1 MALEDARAP
10 LDLGGVELPE
20 VGEGRLPGFGSG
32 VPGVPYHER
41 QRRQLC
47 ALHALNNLLQRP
59 WLSQAQADRICQ
71 RGVCEFGE
79 GSQGFGEGSLPRLL
93 QRPWLSQAQADR
105 ICQRLAPNSRPNPH
119 RSLLGLGN
127 YDVNV
132 VMAAL
137 GMLGLAAVWWD
148 KRRPL
153 ERLVVPR
160 VLGFLLN
167 IPSPLERLVVPRV
180 LGFLLNVPSRVS
192 LGALALPLRR
202 PHWLCVRPFGAA
214 FYNLDSKL
222 ATPARIGAEPQ
233 LR

>member
-1 MALEDARAP
+1 MALEDAQAP
-10 LDLGGVELPE
+10 LDLRGVLGDQELPD
-20 VGEGRLPGFGSG
+20 VGGGLPGFGSG

-47 ALHALNNLLQRP
+47 ALHALNN
-59 WLSQAQADRICQ
+59 
-71 RGVCEFGE
+71 
-79 GSQGFGEGSLPRLL
+79 LL

-153 ERLVVPR
+153 ERLC
-160 VLGFLLN
+160 
-167 IPSPLERLVVPRV
+167 VPRV
-180 LGFLLNVPSRVS
+180 LGFLLNVPCAAPSPRALRDPRPNLGPTQVKWRPVGS
-192 LGALALPLRR
+192 LFP
-202 PHWLCVRPFGAA
+202 
-214 FYNLDSKL
+214 
-222 ATPARIGAEPQ
+222 IGVYWC
-233 LR
+233 

>member
-1 MALEDARAP
+1 MAPEDARAP
-10 LDLGGVELPE
+10 QASPSPLLDLGGVLGEADLPDL
-20 VGEGRLPGFGSG
+20 GKGLPGFGSG

-59 WLSQAQADRICQ
+59 WLSQA
-71 RGVCEFGE
+71 
-79 GSQGFGEGSLPRLL
+79 S
-93 QRPWLSQAQADR
+93 ADR

-153 ERLVVPR
+153 ERLC
-160 VLGFLLN
+160 LTH
-167 IPSPLERLVVPRV
+167 V
-180 LGFLLNVPSRVS
+180 LGFLLNVPSRVA
-192 LGALALPLRR
+192 LGTLALPLSR
-202 PHWLCVRPFGAA
+202 PHWVCVRPFGDT

-222 ATPARIGAEPQ
+222 ATPTPIGAEPQ
-233 LR
+233 LREFLRAALAQAPSELFLVVSRDVEEAGTWLSPE

>member
-1 MALEDARAP
+1 MALEDARAAP
-10 LDLGGVELPE
+10 QASLDLGGVLGEDQQDLPE

-47 ALHALNNLLQRP
+47 ALHALNN
-59 WLSQAQADRICQ
+59 
-71 RGVCEFGE
+71 
-79 GSQGFGEGSLPRLL
+79 LL

-153 ERLVVPR
+153 ERLA
-160 VLGFLLN
+160 
-167 IPSPLERLVVPRV
+167 VPRV

-222 ATPARIGAEPQ
+222 ATPTRIGAEPQ
-233 LR
+233 LREFLRSALAPAPSELLLVVTRDVEEAGSWLRAE